1 MKVGSWDADSIGT
14 LFSSLNTSKS
24 SSNSGISS
32 LASLVSDYNSIK
44 SGAYGKLVKTYYAT
58 QSDDKSSSKS
68 TDKTTASTSTA
79 EDSTKTLKEIQT
91 ATDVLYES
99 AEELRETA
107 GKAES
112 MDELYD
118 SVATFVKD
126 YNSVIKAATD
136 SNTDTIQTSLADLTF
151 ATSTNSKLLSNIGI
165 TVGEDNTLSLDE
177 DKFKAGTIDTAQALF
192 KGVGSYA
199 YNVQLNTSMM
209 NSNAD
214 YQASKANTYG
224 SDGSYSNN
232 YTTGD
237 LFDSLF

>member
-1 MKVGSWDADSIGT
+1 MNVGSWDADSIST

-44 SGAYGKLVKTYYAT
+44 SGAYGKLVKAYYAT
-58 QSDDKSSSKS
+58 KSDDTSSSKS

-99 AEELRETA
+99 AEDLRKTA

-165 TVGEDNTLSLDE
+165 TINDDNTLSLDE